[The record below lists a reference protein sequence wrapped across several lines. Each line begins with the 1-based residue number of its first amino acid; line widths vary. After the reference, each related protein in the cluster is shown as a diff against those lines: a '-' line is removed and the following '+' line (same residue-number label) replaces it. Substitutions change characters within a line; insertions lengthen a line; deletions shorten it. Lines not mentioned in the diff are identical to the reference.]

1 MVSFSCDYQE
11 GAHPRVLEL
20 LQSTNFEQTPGYGED
35 AYCRQAAA
43 LIKSLCGS
51 EAAAVHFLVGGTQTN
66 VAVIS
71 AALKPYQG
79 VLSAESGHINVHET
93 GAVEAYGH
101 KVLALPARDGKI
113 SGDQVRDYCKN
124 HWQDGAHEHMVQPG
138 LVYISHP
145 TELGTLYSKAEL
157 EDLCRACR
165 EYGIKLFLDGAR
177 LAYALA
183 AEGNDVTLPDLA
195 RLTDVFYIG
204 GTKCGALF
212 GEAVVINNEELQRDF
227 RYIIKQH
234 GGMLAKGRLLG
245 LQFIALLEDGL
256 YLKLGAHGDALAKII
271 TDACHDAGI
280 DLLAPAESNQLF
292 LILSPQEV
300 AVLEE
305 SFEPGDIM
313 KLDDGRLCQR
323 FVTSWATREEDAAA
337 LADAIRGLRK

>member
-1 MVSFSCDYQE
+1 MVSFSCDYLE

-20 LQSTNFEQTPGYGED
+20 LRSSNFEQTPGYGED
-35 AYCRQAAA
+35 KYCRQAAA
-43 LIKSLCGS
+43 LIRSLC
-51 EAAAVHFLVGGTQTN
+51 EAENAAVHFLVGGTQTN
-66 VAVIS
+66 AAVIS
-71 AALKPYQG
+71 AALRAYQG

-101 KVLALPARDGKI
+101 KVLALPAKDGKI
-113 SGDQVRDYCKN
+113 SGDQVRDYCAS

-145 TELGTLYSKAEL
+145 TELGTLYSRAEL
-157 EDLCRACR
+157 EDLYQACH
-165 EYGIKLFLDGAR
+165 EYGIRLFLDGAR

-183 AEGNDVTLPDLA
+183 AEGNDVSLPDLA

-212 GEAVVINNEELQRDF
+212 GEAVVITDPDLQRDF

-245 LQFIALLEDGL
+245 LQFLALLEDGL
-256 YLKLGAHGDALAKII
+256 YLKLGTHGNALAKMII
-271 TDACHDAGI
+271 DACFEAGI
-280 DLLAPAESNQLF
+280 ELLAPPESNQLF
-292 LILSPQEV
+292 LVLSRQD
-300 AVLEE
+300 AARLEE

-313 KLDDGRLCQR
+313 KLDDGLLCQR
-323 FVTSWATREEDAAA
+323 VVTSWATREEDAAA
-337 LADAIRGLRK
+337 LADAIRGLRR